1 MRRAVALREFE
12 ADMCIRVVN
21 GRGTRHD
28 KTGQGY
34 DQMIRATTEEGNYR
48 QVNFNKQNLLRSAGG
63 PQRAGN
69 VATSFDWLRRGLQW
83 DFGSG

>member
-1 MRRAVALREFE
+1 
-12 ADMCIRVVN
+12 MCIRIVN

-48 QVNFNKQNLLRSAGG
+48 QSQLQQAKPAKIG
-63 PQRAGN
+63 
-69 VATSFDWLRRGLQW
+69 RGAAE
-83 DFGSG
+83 SR